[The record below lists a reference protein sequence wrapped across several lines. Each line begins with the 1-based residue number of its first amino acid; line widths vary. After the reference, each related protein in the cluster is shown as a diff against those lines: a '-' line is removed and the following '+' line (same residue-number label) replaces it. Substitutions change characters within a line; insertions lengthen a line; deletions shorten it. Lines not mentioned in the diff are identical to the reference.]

1 MIQFFERHREAI
13 DSICRRHHVATLEVF
28 GSAAVDGSSSSKSD
42 LDFLVSFRPT
52 GEMNAA
58 DQYFGLLFD
67 LQGLFE
73 RDIDLVCAN
82 VMKNRYFIE
91 AVNQSRKPLYA
102 A

>member
-42 LDFLVSFRPT
+42 LDFLVSFRST

-58 DQYFGLLFD
+58 DQYFGLLF
-67 LQGLFE
+67 GLRLRLGDQDQIRGRIDTAFGKNSIRLYFE
-73 RDIDLVCAN
+73 ID
-82 VMKNRYFIE
+82 E
-91 AVNQSRKPLYA
+91 AF
-102 A
+102 